1 MARYTIGRILPIF
14 HGDWDSTQT
23 YDKLDIVLKDTISYV
38 SLIDDN
44 STTPSENSANWQV
57 VCRGATAAE
66 VVEAIEGGQLQ
77 LGRLDVDYDF
87 ENNSTL
93 KKNAVYSLEN
103 VLTKKSEKF
112 SLLTD
117 TFRELE
123 YRIKSFLKKS

>member
-1 MARYTIGRILPIF
+1 MQAGIISNSTFGLRISSRARDYFYEKFKNKP
-14 HGDWDSTQT
+14 
-23 YDKLDIVLKDTISYV
+23 DKLLHLDKLEGCYP
-38 SLIDDN
+38 DD
-44 STTPSENSANWQV
+44 V
-57 VCRGATAAE
+57 
-66 VVEAIEGGQLQ
+66 
-77 LGRLDVDYDF
+77 RLDVDYDF